1 MTVRTIFIFYFI
13 ILTNMSYECRHLR
26 NTFCNKRKKECDPGA
41 PGCVLRGRFVF
52 PFSESANRKTPD
64 KVEGK
69 NQK

>member
-1 MTVRTIFIFYFI
+1 
-13 ILTNMSYECRHLR
+13 MSYECRHLQ